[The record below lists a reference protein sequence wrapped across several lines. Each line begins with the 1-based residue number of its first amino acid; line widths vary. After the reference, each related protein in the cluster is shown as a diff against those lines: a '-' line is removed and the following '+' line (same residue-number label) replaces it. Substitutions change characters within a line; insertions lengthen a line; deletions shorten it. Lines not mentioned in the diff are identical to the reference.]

1 MCVCVFFF
9 HGYLDFTFHLE
20 IKLCPTKESEMVT
33 LQNLWR
39 QKMNVYCYWRI
50 LMATLFHTESVN
62 NSILNKA
69 NFSKDLLNPSFRYFV
84 FSDEEA
90 FQVLTGM
97 VKKLVI
103 N

>member
-1 MCVCVFFF
+1 MASKDECILLLANIDGYFVFI
-9 HGYLDFTFHLE
+9 L
-20 IKLCPTKESEMVT
+20 
-33 LQNLWR
+33 NLL
-39 QKMNVYCYWRI
+39 I
-50 LMATLFHTESVN
+50 T
-62 NSILNKA
+62 LNKA
-69 NFSKDLLNPSFRYFV
+69 NFLKDLLNPSFRYFV

>member
-1 MCVCVFFF
+1 
-9 HGYLDFTFHLE
+9 
-20 IKLCPTKESEMVT
+20 
-33 LQNLWR
+33 
-39 QKMNVYCYWRI
+39 
-50 LMATLFHTESVN
+50 MATLFHTESVN

-103 N
+103 NWP